1 MNIDDPKLTA
11 FALDELDEP
20 EKLAIAREIAESPEA
35 QRYVN
40 EVRELARELKDGFA
54 ADLGAVATG
63 SPRDES
69 VQMVDLRPTERRS
82 LSDIRDD
89 PLFWAR
95 ARPLALAAAIA
106 IFAILGAVVI
116 TTYTRRGSSGS
127 DLVEYSVQGED
138 TPNAQSLPAVIE
150 SSNIT
155 NPLPNDSINR
165 IERVV
170 IGEIGSD
177 FENGELRMIEM
188 INDTYRIQKLKERL
202 RIPVISKK
210 SYPGITRRGYGLM
223 FLDRDG
229 RIMAAAAFYSVPQQ
243 GFVLQPVRNAYESEG
258 RYFLGGDVTLPGDW
272 KNNLDYR
279 NYAIPF
285 ADWKDCVGYAPGA

>member
-1 MNIDDPKLTA
+1 MNTDDPKLTA

-20 EKLAIAREIAESPEA
+20 ERSTIAREVAQSLEA
-35 QRYVN
+35 QSYVV
-40 EVRELARELKDGFA
+40 ETRELARALKNEFA
-54 ADLGAVATG
+54 TNPKVVATG
-63 SPRDES
+63 
-69 VQMVDLRPTERRS
+69 LRPVEHRS
-82 LSDIRDD
+82 LTDIRDD

-116 TTYTRRGSSGS
+116 TTYTRSGSSES
-127 DLVEYSVQGED
+127 DLAEYSVQGED
-138 TPNAQSLPAVIE
+138 TPNAQSLPALIE
-150 SSNIT
+150 LSNVT
-155 NPLPNDSINR
+155 NPLRNDSINR

-188 INDTYRIQKLKERL
+188 INDSYRIQKLKERL

-210 SYPGITRRGYGLM
+210 SNPGIARRGFGLM

-229 RIMAAAAFYSVPQQ
+229 RIVAAAAFYSVPQQ
-243 GFVLQPVRNAYESEG
+243 GFVLQPLQNAYESEG
-258 RYFLGGDVTLPGDW
+258 RYFLGGNVTLPGDW

-279 NYAIPF
+279 AYAIPF
-285 ADWKDCVGYAPGA
+285 ADWKDCIGYAPGA

>member
-1 MNIDDPKLTA
+1 MNTDDPKLTA

-20 EKLAIAREIAESPEA
+20 ERSTIAREVAQSLEA
-35 QRYVN
+35 QSYVV
-40 EVRELARELKDGFA
+40 ETRELARALKNEFA
-54 ADLGAVATG
+54 TNPKVVATG
-63 SPRDES
+63 
-69 VQMVDLRPTERRS
+69 LRPVEHRS
-82 LSDIRDD
+82 LTDIRDD

-116 TTYTRRGSSGS
+116 TTYTRSGSSES
-127 DLVEYSVQGED
+127 DLAEYSVQGED
-138 TPNAQSLPAVIE
+138 TPNAQSLPALIE
-150 SSNIT
+150 LSNVT
-155 NPLPNDSINR
+155 NPLRNDSINR

-177 FENGELRMIEM
+177 FENGELRKIEM
-188 INDTYRIQKLKERL
+188 INDSYRIQKLKERL

-210 SYPGITRRGYGLM
+210 SNPGIARRGFGLM

-229 RIMAAAAFYSVPQQ
+229 RIVAAAAFYSVPQQ
-243 GFVLQPVRNAYESEG
+243 GFVLQPLQNAYESEG
-258 RYFLGGDVTLPGDW
+258 RYFLGGNVTLPGDW

-279 NYAIPF
+279 AYAIPF
-285 ADWKDCVGYAPGA
+285 ADWKDCIGYAPGA

>member
-20 EKLAIAREIAESPEA
+20 ERSTIARKVAESPEA
-35 QRYVN
+35 QRVVEETLERARALKN
-40 EVRELARELKDGFA
+40 EFA
-54 ADLGAVATG
+54 AELNK
-63 SPRDES
+63 ES
-69 VQMVDLRPTERRS
+69 RS
-82 LSDIRDD
+82 SRNLSDIRDD
-89 PLFWAR
+89 PWFWLR
-95 ARPLALAAAIA
+95 ARPLAIAAGIA
-106 IFAILGAVVI
+106 IFAIVGAIVT

-127 DLVEYSVQGED
+127 ALVEYSVQGED
-138 TPNAQSLPAVIE
+138 APKAQSLPALIE
-150 SSNIT
+150 PSNVR
-155 NPLPNDSINR
+155 NPVASDVINR
-165 IERVV
+165 VERVV
-170 IGEIGSD
+170 IGEVGPN
-177 FENGELRMIEM
+177 FENGELRMIET

-210 SYPGITRRGYGLM
+210 SYPGIARRGYGLM

-229 RIMAAAAFYSVPQQ
+229 RIMAAAAFYSVAQQ

-258 RYFLGGDVTLPGDW
+258 RYFLGGNVTLPGDW

-285 ADWKDCVGYAPGA
+285 TDWKDCVGYAPGG